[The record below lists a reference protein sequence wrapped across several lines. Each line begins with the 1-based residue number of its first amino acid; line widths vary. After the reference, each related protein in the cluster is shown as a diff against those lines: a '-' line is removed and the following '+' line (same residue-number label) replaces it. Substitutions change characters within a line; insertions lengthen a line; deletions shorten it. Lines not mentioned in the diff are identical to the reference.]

1 MAIMTINQEYEQKRI
16 TMTEAIR
23 LIHDGDYVV
32 TGTGVFAPI
41 GVMRELHHAAEHCN
55 TVHVMHMAA
64 VEPYPFLTDPQY
76 KDVFDCACVFSS
88 SADRMAYKV
97 RSQSYVPAHLSEA
110 AVFWMDAHRV
120 DIAYVK
126 ATPMDEHGH
135 FHLAPVLTVE
145 RDAIERAHT
154 VVLEVSPH
162 VPYTYGDTL
171 ISLDEV
177 DYVVETDIKVPDD
190 GSIAT
195 DETSGIIGEYIA
207 DLIHDGDCI
216 QLGIG
221 AIPNAVARS
230 LRDKHHL
237 GIHTELFVSSMAELM
252 ECGAVDNNRKNYHPG
267 KSIACFTFGT
277 QRLYD
282 FIDHNPDIEFY
293 RATSVI
299 DPRAVMQNDNMVS
312 VNTAFGCDLTGQVT
326 SEGIG
331 AKEYSGVGGQFAT
344 AKGAVWAKNGR
355 SIIAFRST
363 ANLKSGVVSN
373 INASFAPGT
382 AVTLSRNDVDIIV
395 TEYGVAYLRG
405 RSVHER
411 VGELIRI
418 AHPDFRD
425 KLRYDVSE
433 LYN

>member
-1 MAIMTINQEYEQKRI
+1 MFRNEYQKKLR
-16 TMTEAIR
+16 TPEEAVSVIKSGDWIDYSVSLGFPYLLDKALAKRKDELRDVKIR
-23 LIHDGDYVV
+23 GNLIFG
-32 TGTGVFAPI
+32 PI
-41 GVMRELHHAAEHCN
+41 E
-55 TVHVMHMAA
+55 A
-64 VEPYPFLTDPQY
+64 VECDPEREHFIYNSWHCSSYERGLCDRGLCNYIPMIFRNVVPYYQHFL
-76 KDVFDCACVFSS
+76 DVNVAMMCV
-88 SADRMAYKV
+88 
-97 RSQSYVPAHLSEA
+97 
-110 AVFWMDAHRV
+110 
-120 DIAYVK
+120 
-126 ATPMDEHGH
+126 TPMDEHGH

-252 ECGAVDNNRKNYHPG
+252 ECGAVDNSRKNYHPG

-277 QRLYD
+277 QKLYD

-293 RATSVI
+293 RAASVI

-425 KLRYDVSE
+425 KLRYDVSK